1 MKVYVTQFFPLP
13 GQERKK
19 VSYIFYFSAWG
30 GEGRRER
37 EEGGKE
43 KINRGIIKKISFWKN
58 VREKCTDSVSFW
70 YMKTLVSF
78 FLAYS

>member
-1 MKVYVTQFFPLP
+1 MLHIFFPLP
-13 GQERKK
+13 GQERRK

-43 KINRGIIKKISFWKN
+43 KNKHAGDLGLIPGSGRFPGEGNN
-58 VREKCTDSVSFW
+58 NP
-70 YMKTLVSF
+70 LQ
-78 FLAYS
+78 YSCLENPMDGGA

>member
-1 MKVYVTQFFPLP
+1 MKVYVTHFFPLP
-13 GQERKK
+13 GQERRK

-43 KINRGIIKKISFWKN
+43 KINRGIIKKISI
-58 VREKCTDSVSFW
+58 
-70 YMKTLVSF
+70 
-78 FLAYS
+78 